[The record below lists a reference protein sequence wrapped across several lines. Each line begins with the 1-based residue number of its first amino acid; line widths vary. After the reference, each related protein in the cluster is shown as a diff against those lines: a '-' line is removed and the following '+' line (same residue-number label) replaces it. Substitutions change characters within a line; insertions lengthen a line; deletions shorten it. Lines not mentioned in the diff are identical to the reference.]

1 MYRHSEYCPSRITYP
16 SLNPS
21 PARGMA
27 SLAQSLTNQNP
38 FLMSGRKTGSSKDI
52 GVLCKEEGMGGP
64 FIGAIIISISSYKLV
79 SYLQVLIVLI

>member
-1 MYRHSEYCPSRITYP
+1 
-16 SLNPS
+16 
-21 PARGMA
+21 
-27 SLAQSLTNQNP
+27 
-38 FLMSGRKTGSSKDI
+38 MSGRKTGSSKDI